1 MPKFAIAFVVPESQ
15 KAIRHRIIEGSDQDA
30 ALSVFFKEE
39 LTDLY
44 SDDDRGRYYFK
55 EDFFDSTSP
64 SGSILLCD

>member
-1 MPKFAIAFVVPESQ
+1 MPKFSIAFVVPESR
-15 KAIRHRIIEGSDQDA
+15 KAIRHRIIESSDQDA

-55 EDFFDSTSP
+55 EDFFDATSP